1 MCDNALVLPI
11 ERVDRAVQ
19 DELATN
25 VLRPAVVR
33 AIIAGVFKALQP
45 TAVTANV
52 GALRT
57 ELRALDTKIAN
68 LTDAIENG
76 AAVAPL
82 VTKLQARQAERDDL
96 LAAIGAA
103 EAMKQIAVDRPT
115 VECRVLEQVTKW
127 QALLSANVADGRQAL
142 REVLDGPIR
151 FAPDGKQYRFSGRD
165 LTRQFIAG
173 LVGVENSTLSGVPN
187 GSARYVRTRTRRN
200 VRVAARRH
208 GPQSGVAVSSGSP
221 LVRECIALRA
231 ILWTA
236 R

>member
-1 MCDNALVLPI
+1 MCDNALVLPSSGSTV
-11 ERVDRAVQ
+11 RCRHDSRR
-19 DELATN
+19 D

-68 LTDAIENG
+68 LTDAIEDG

-115 VECRVLEQVTKW
+115 VERRVLEQVDE
-127 QALLSANVADGRQAL
+127 VA
-142 REVLDGPIR
+142 
-151 FAPDGKQYRFSGRD
+151 
-165 LTRQFIAG
+165 
-173 LVGVENSTLSGVPN
+173 
-187 GSARYVRTRTRRN
+187 
-200 VRVAARRH
+200 
-208 GPQSGVAVSSGSP
+208 GVAERERRGRSSG
-221 LVRECIALRA
+221 AA
-231 ILWTA
+231 
-236 R
+236 